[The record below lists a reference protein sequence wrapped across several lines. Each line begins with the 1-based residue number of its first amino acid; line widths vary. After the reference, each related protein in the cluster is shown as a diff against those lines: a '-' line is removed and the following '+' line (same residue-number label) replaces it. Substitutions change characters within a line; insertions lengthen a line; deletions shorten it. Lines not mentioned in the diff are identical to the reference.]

1 MKHNQRFRIDSPHIS
16 RTALERQARP
26 ERMPLSYAQQR
37 LWFLDRLGGTS
48 TEYNV
53 PGALRLRG
61 ELNREALEKAIN
73 RIVERHESL
82 RTHFEEKDGE
92 PEQVIE
98 AGLRIE
104 VPVEDLS
111 ELEEGAQQERIAAA
125 MRREG
130 EEPFDLARGP
140 MLRMKVLKL
149 GEQDHI
155 LLRTMHHIVSDG
167 WSEGV
172 FNREFEI
179 LYEAYREGRES
190 PLKPLGVQYADFAIW
205 QRSWLDGGALDEGLK
220 YWKEQ
225 LEGIPERLEL
235 PVDRARP
242 VVQAFAA
249 EECHTVLSGEMT
261 AGLKRVSQENQATL
275 YMTLLAA
282 FGVLMSRY
290 SGQEDIVVGSPIAN
304 RQEAQLE
311 EMIGFFVNT
320 LVMRMRVE
328 GGMSFRELL
337 GEVKQTA
344 LEAYQYQE
352 VPFERL
358 VEELSPERSLN
369 TTPMFQVSFAV
380 QNAPWESQRMKGLE
394 VEPVGGGELRVRYD
408 LEVHTWEREG
418 QIGLYWL
425 YNRDLFDRWRMEQM
439 ARHYERVLEAIVGDP
454 DQAIGRV
461 DVLET
466 KERRRIL
473 EEWNATAQ
481 EVPEGTLPELFEAQV
496 GKTPDAVAVVFEE
509 QSLSYRELNERANRL
524 AHYLIGQ
531 GVGPEDIVAIA
542 VPRSMEMIV
551 GLLGILKAG
560 AAYLP
565 LDPEYPAE
573 RLRFMMEDAD
583 PVCVLTTSEVAERLP
598 GSGLRRIFL
607 DDPGTNRIFGEQPA
621 RTPTNG
627 ERIRPL
633 RSANP
638 AYVIYTSGST
648 GIPKG
653 VIVTHGGI
661 PSLAAAQIHNFV
673 LTPNARVLQF
683 ASLSFDATMM
693 ELLMV
698 FAVGATLVVPFTRPI
713 DGDLLASALANHTV
727 SHALIPP
734 SVLASI
740 SSSNFPNF
748 ETLIVGGDACS
759 PNLVSRWSEG
769 HRMINAYGPTETTV
783 CATMSGPLSGEGV
796 APIGTPIWNTRVY
809 VLDRN
814 LEPVPVGVAGELY
827 IAGAGLA
834 RGYLRR
840 PGLTAERFVADPNGK
855 PGTRMYRTGDLA
867 RWRSDG
873 NLEFLGRV
881 DDQVKIRGF
890 RIELGE
896 VEAALRSDERVRDAV
911 VMVREDQPGEKR
923 LVGYVVL
930 RTQQLTGSIA
940 GEGHEAEQVKEW
952 QSTYDALYEKQRSV
966 PADEDFCGWNSSY
979 DGEPI
984 ALEQMRE
991 WRDATVD
998 RILAL
1003 RPERVL
1009 EIGVGSGLLL
1019 WKIAPHCLIYWG
1031 TDFSSAAIHS
1041 LREKVEQNST
1051 LRERIKLCVQAAD
1064 VMEGLPGGF
1073 FDTIVLNSVIQYFPN
1088 VEYLIGVV
1096 QGAMKLLAPGGRL
1109 FVGDIRNLSLLR
1121 CFSTAVALR
1130 KASVGV
1136 KAVECRRAIA
1146 RNVLLEKELLLA
1158 PEFFV
1163 GLQERIVEI
1172 GGVDIQLKRGRSEN
1186 ELTRYRYEVVLYK
1199 EPVKG
1204 VSLKGTPQLAWG
1216 REVAD
1221 IEALRKHLVLQ
1232 RPGSLRIEGIP
1243 NRRVSG
1249 EFKAMEMLERGE
1261 AFETV
1266 QQELNGCEE
1275 GVEPEAFHEVGQ
1287 RHGYSVGVTWSRKAE
1302 DGRFDVVLVEKERVE
1317 PAILID
1323 HYSVELGD
1331 VPFESYANNPA
1342 VGDET
1347 RVVIKG
1353 LRSYVGERLPDY
1365 MVPAAIVI
1373 VEKLPLTSHGKVD
1386 RKALPAPEY
1395 VSKAG
1400 YRAPRTP
1407 EEEILCGLFAEVLGL
1422 ERIGIDDNFFEM
1434 GGHSLLAT
1442 RLVSRVRTTLGVE
1455 LAIRTLFEAPS
1466 VGQLSTRLSE
1476 GTRKRTALER
1486 QARPERMPLSYAQ
1499 QRLWFLDRL
1508 GGTSTEYNMP
1518 GALRLRGEL
1527 NREAL
1532 EKAINRIVERH
1543 ESLRTHF
1550 EEKDGEPE
1558 QVIEAGLRIEVPV
1571 EDLSELEEGA
1581 QQERIAAAMRR
1592 EGEEPFDLAR
1602 GPMLRMKVLKLGE
1615 QDHILLRTMHH
1626 IVSDGWS
1633 EGVFNREFEILYEAY
1648 REGRESPLKPLGVQY
1663 ADFAIWQRSWL
1674 DGGALDE
1681 GLKYWKEQLEGIPE
1695 RLELP
1700 VDRARPV
1707 VQTFA
1712 AEECHTVL
1720 SGEMTAGLKRVS
1732 QENQATLY
1740 MTLLA
1745 AFGVLMSRYSG
1756 QEDIVVGSPIA
1767 NRQEAQLEEM
1777 IGFFVN
1783 TLVMRMRV
1791 EGGMSFRE
1799 LLGEVRQTALEAYQ
1813 YQEVPF
1819 ERLVEELSPE
1829 RSLNTTPVF
1838 QVSFAVQNAP
1848 WESQRMKGLEVEP
1861 VGGGELRVRYDLEVH
1876 TWERGGQIGLC
1887 WLYNRDLFDRWR
1899 MEQMARHY
1907 ERVLEAIVGDPDQ
1920 AIGRVDVL
1928 ETKERRRILE
1938 EWNATAQE
1946 VPEGTLPELFEAQV
1960 GKTPDAVAVVFEEQS
1975 LSYRELN
1982 ERANRLAHYLI
1993 GQGVGPEDIV
2003 AIAVPRSME
2012 MIVGLLGILKA
2023 GAAYLPLD
2031 PEYPAERLRFM
2042 MEDADP
2048 VCVLTTSEVAERL
2061 PGSGLRRIF
2070 LDDPGTNRIF
2080 GEQPARTPTNGERI
2094 RPLRSAN
2101 PAYMIY
2107 TSGSTGKPKGVV
2119 VTHQNVVRLFGATE
2133 DWFRF
2138 GPRDVWTLFHSYA
2151 FDFSVWEIWGPF
2163 LHGGRLVVVPF
2174 LISRSPTEFL
2184 KFLVREGITVLNQ
2197 TPSAF
2202 YQLMQADREDPDLGR
2217 ILALRYV
2224 VFGGETLQLWRLEDW
2239 YQRHPN
2245 SPLTLINM
2253 YGITEMTVHVSY
2265 LALDQSTVKS

>member
-1 MKHNQRFRIDSPHIS
+1 MRALRDHLRERLPDYMVPAAIVIVEKLPLTSNGKVDRKALPAPEYVSKAGYRAPRTPEEEILCGLFAEVLGLERIGIDDNFFEMGGHSLLATRLVSRVRTTLGVELAIRTLFEAPS
-16 RTALERQARP
+16 VGQLSTRLSEGTRKRTALERQARP

-37 LWFLDRLGGTS
+37 LWFLDRLGETS
-48 TEYNV
+48 TEYNM

-242 VVQAFAA
+242 VVQTFAA

-337 GEVKQTA
+337 GEVRQTA

-369 TTPMFQVSFAV
+369 TTPVFQVSFAV

-408 LEVHTWEREG
+408 LEVHTWERGG

-638 AYVIYTSGST
+638 AYMIYTSGST
-648 GIPKG
+648 GKPKG
-653 VIVTHGGI
+653 VVVTHQNVVR
-661 PSLAAAQIHNFV
+661 LF
-673 LTPNARVLQF
+673 
-683 ASLSFDATMM
+683 
-693 ELLMV
+693 
-698 FAVGATLVVPFTRPI
+698 GATEDWFRFGPRDVWTLFHSYAFDFSVWEIWGPFLHGGRLVVVPFLISRSPTEFLKFLVREGITVLNQTPSAFYQLMQA
-713 DGDLLASALANHTV
+713 DREDPDLGRILALRYV
-727 SHALIPP
+727 
-734 SVLASI
+734 V
-740 SSSNFPNF
+740 FGG
-748 ETLIVGGDACS
+748 ETLQLWRLEDWYQRHPNS
-759 PNLVSRWSEG
+759 PLTLINMYGITEMTVHVSYLALDQSTVKAKANSLIG
-769 HRMINAYGPTETTV
+769 YGIPD
-783 CATMSGPLSGEGV
+783 LR
-796 APIGTPIWNTRVY
+796 IY

-1216 REVAD
+1216 REVC
-1221 IEALRKHLVLQ
+1221 RH
-1232 RPGSLRIEGIP
+1232 
-1243 NRRVSG
+1243 
-1249 EFKAMEMLERGE
+1249 RG
-1261 AFETV
+1261 ASETS
-1266 QQELNGCEE
+1266 
-1275 GVEPEAFHEVGQ
+1275 
-1287 RHGYSVGVTWSRKAE
+1287 SVAATWQS
-1302 DGRFDVVLVEKERVE
+1302 
-1317 PAILID
+1317 
-1323 HYSVELGD
+1323 
-1331 VPFESYANNPA
+1331 
-1342 VGDET
+1342 
-1347 RVVIKG
+1347 
-1353 LRSYVGERLPDY
+1353 
-1365 MVPAAIVI
+1365 
-1373 VEKLPLTSHGKVD
+1373 SH
-1386 RKALPAPEY
+1386 
-1395 VSKAG
+1395 
-1400 YRAPRTP
+1400 
-1407 EEEILCGLFAEVLGL
+1407 
-1422 ERIGIDDNFFEM
+1422 
-1434 GGHSLLAT
+1434 
-1442 RLVSRVRTTLGVE
+1442 
-1455 LAIRTLFEAPS
+1455 
-1466 VGQLSTRLSE
+1466 
-1476 GTRKRTALER
+1476 
-1486 QARPERMPLSYAQ
+1486 
-1499 QRLWFLDRL
+1499 
-1508 GGTSTEYNMP
+1508 
-1518 GALRLRGEL
+1518 
-1527 NREAL
+1527 
-1532 EKAINRIVERH
+1532 
-1543 ESLRTHF
+1543 
-1550 EEKDGEPE
+1550 
-1558 QVIEAGLRIEVPV
+1558 
-1571 EDLSELEEGA
+1571 
-1581 QQERIAAAMRR
+1581 
-1592 EGEEPFDLAR
+1592 
-1602 GPMLRMKVLKLGE
+1602 
-1615 QDHILLRTMHH
+1615 
-1626 IVSDGWS
+1626 
-1633 EGVFNREFEILYEAY
+1633 
-1648 REGRESPLKPLGVQY
+1648 
-1663 ADFAIWQRSWL
+1663 
-1674 DGGALDE
+1674 
-1681 GLKYWKEQLEGIPE
+1681 
-1695 RLELP
+1695 
-1700 VDRARPV
+1700 
-1707 VQTFA
+1707 
-1712 AEECHTVL
+1712 
-1720 SGEMTAGLKRVS
+1720 
-1732 QENQATLY
+1732 
-1740 MTLLA
+1740 
-1745 AFGVLMSRYSG
+1745 
-1756 QEDIVVGSPIA
+1756 
-1767 NRQEAQLEEM
+1767 
-1777 IGFFVN
+1777 
-1783 TLVMRMRV
+1783 
-1791 EGGMSFRE
+1791 
-1799 LLGEVRQTALEAYQ
+1799 
-1813 YQEVPF
+1813 
-1819 ERLVEELSPE
+1819 
-1829 RSLNTTPVF
+1829 
-1838 QVSFAVQNAP
+1838 
-1848 WESQRMKGLEVEP
+1848 
-1861 VGGGELRVRYDLEVH
+1861 
-1876 TWERGGQIGLC
+1876 
-1887 WLYNRDLFDRWR
+1887 
-1899 MEQMARHY
+1899 
-1907 ERVLEAIVGDPDQ
+1907 
-1920 AIGRVDVL
+1920 
-1928 ETKERRRILE
+1928 
-1938 EWNATAQE
+1938 
-1946 VPEGTLPELFEAQV
+1946 
-1960 GKTPDAVAVVFEEQS
+1960 
-1975 LSYRELN
+1975 
-1982 ERANRLAHYLI
+1982 
-1993 GQGVGPEDIV
+1993 
-2003 AIAVPRSME
+2003 
-2012 MIVGLLGILKA
+2012 
-2023 GAAYLPLD
+2023 
-2031 PEYPAERLRFM
+2031 
-2042 MEDADP
+2042 
-2048 VCVLTTSEVAERL
+2048 
-2061 PGSGLRRIF
+2061 
-2070 LDDPGTNRIF
+2070 
-2080 GEQPARTPTNGERI
+2080 
-2094 RPLRSAN
+2094 
-2101 PAYMIY
+2101 
-2107 TSGSTGKPKGVV
+2107 
-2119 VTHQNVVRLFGATE
+2119 
-2133 DWFRF
+2133 
-2138 GPRDVWTLFHSYA
+2138 
-2151 FDFSVWEIWGPF
+2151 
-2163 LHGGRLVVVPF
+2163 
-2174 LISRSPTEFL
+2174 
-2184 KFLVREGITVLNQ
+2184 
-2197 TPSAF
+2197 
-2202 YQLMQADREDPDLGR
+2202 
-2217 ILALRYV
+2217 
-2224 VFGGETLQLWRLEDW
+2224 
-2239 YQRHPN
+2239 
-2245 SPLTLINM
+2245 
-2253 YGITEMTVHVSY
+2253 
-2265 LALDQSTVKS
+2265 